1 MKIKILVITLFI
13 TVFLAN
19 DIEDNQFK
27 FNQSTIQAFYF
38 IIDAR
43 IYNEPLEEGVD
54 WIIAYHNN
62 QCIGARKWNGPYT
75 DIPVMGND
83 GSDYSKGYINAG
95 EIPVFKI
102 YDSSQDIFYE
112 ANLSEKVPYPKGM
125 VGMIEIDL
133 LDVQFDISEIS
144 KNTKTNIQEL
154 NKTTQ
159 ANYQIFNNYRYEQ
172 PKHFSYLMMLPN
184 DLKKYSKIVFNRDY
198 LKEFAQLSL
207 ITGVLI
213 YYDVELIQKTRELNN
228 KLNLNISYTDQMKV
242 IAEPFEQPI
251 RVPSDL
257 GSALYFIGD
266 GWTHFGLSM
275 SFYLKGRISN
285 DNRALQTSS
294 QILQGMAS
302 AGFVTQVLK
311 HITGRTSPFK
321 GVKGVWENPGQATRL
336 WNDGSTDIE
345 DRWDF
350 FPNQI
355 EYHKHVSSYDAFPSG
370 HLAVFMSTFT
380 IISENYPEYPIIK
393 PVGYTLMTLLG
404 LQMMNNGV
412 HWASDYPLS
421 IAMGYYLGKIAV
433 DNGRKIID
441 ESNVINYE
449 ITPYVNTNSFGL
461 NFKYYFD

>member
-1 MKIKILVITLFI
+1 MKNKLFI
-13 TVFLAN
+13 TILA
-19 DIEDNQFK
+19 ITILIADNAGDDRFK

-38 IIDAR
+38 IIDAK
-43 IYNEPLEEGVD
+43 IYNEPLEEGFD
-54 WIIAYHNN
+54 WIVAYHNN

-75 DIPVMGND
+75 DVPVMGDD
-83 GSDYSKGYINAG
+83 GSDYSMGYINAG
-95 EIPVFKI
+95 EMPVFKI
-102 YDSSQDIFYE
+102 YDSSKDTFYE
-112 ANLSEKVPYPKGM
+112 AKPSEQIPYPKGM
-125 VGMIEIDL
+125 VGMIEINS
-133 LDVQFDISEIS
+133 LDVQFDISEIT
-144 KNTKTNIQEL
+144 KNTKADIQEIK
-154 NKTTQ
+154 KTTNT
-159 ANYQIFNNYRYEQ
+159 NYQIFNSYKYKK
-172 PKHFSYLMMLPN
+172 PKRLSYLRMLPN
-184 DLKKYSKIVFNRDY
+184 DLKEYSKIVFNKNY
-198 LKEFAQLSL
+198 LKEFAQLSI
-207 ITGVLI
+207 ITGALI

-242 IAEPFEQPI
+242 LAEPFGQPI

-321 GVKGVWENPGQATRL
+321 GVKGKWEEPGQSTRS

-345 DRWDF
+345 DRWEF

-380 IISENYPEYPIIK
+380 VISENYPEYPIIK
-393 PVGYTLMTLLG
+393 PIGYTLMTLLG

-433 DNGRKIID
+433 NNGRTAMS
-441 ESNVINYE
+441 ESSLLNYE
-449 ITPYVNTNSFGL
+449 IAPYANTNSFGL
-461 NFKYYFD
+461 NFKYYFN